1 MRICFIAQKSIHTKR
16 WIEYYSTK
24 GYDIHLITNYF
35 DDYHKC
41 KVHVVDYKLWKL
53 SPLFKAVTIRKII
66 NDIKPDIV
74 HGHQVTPFGLY
85 GYLSGF
91 KPFVLTAWGSD
102 ILITPKESLFIKYLT
117 KLVLKNA
124 DLITC
129 DGLNSKEAIE
139 KMNCN
144 LDVKVIYHG
153 VNTNLFNPNVK
164 DHSVEEKSHLENSS
178 TVISIRNLYPIYD
191 IATLIESIPHI
202 IEQVPSTKF
211 LIAGVGSEEN
221 NLKALV
227 KKLEVDDF
235 VSFIGSIEHSDLP
248 QYLSSADVY
257 VSTSLSDGGIANS
270 TLEAMSCGL
279 APVVTDIGD
288 NKLWIRNGING
299 YVIPIKNPEL
309 LADKIVYL
317 LKNKNLR
324 MKFGEINRKLVE
336 EKADYNKEMEKM
348 EYLYNDLIKR
358 YKR

>member
-129 DGLNSKEAIE
+129 DGDNLKNEMIQLGANSKKI
-139 KMNCN
+139 K
-144 LDVKVIYHG
+144 I
-153 VNTNLFNPNVK
+153 NLFGTDTQKFNPCKK
-164 DHSVEEKSHLENSS
+164 DEDFKANLFSSKSKV
-178 TVISIRNLYPIYD
+178 VISLRNLEPVYNVE
-191 IATLIESIPHI
+191 TLIKSIPLVLKTH
-202 IEQVPSTKF
+202 PDTKF
-211 LIAGVGSEEN
+211 LIFGRGAEEAY
-221 NLKALV
+221 LKQMASTLNI
-227 KKLEVDDF
+227 
-235 VSFIGSIEHSDLP
+235 SNSIKFLNWIPNDDLP
-248 QYLSSADVY
+248 KYIASSDIY
-257 VSTSLSDGGIANS
+257 VSTSLSDGGLAAS
-270 TLEAMSCGL
+270 TAEAMACELPVIITDFGVNRKWVEDGVNGFIIPLKDPNSL
-279 APVVTDIGD
+279 ANKIIFLLD
-288 NKLWIRNGING
+288 NEQMRHDFGKRNRKIIEERLDYYKEHEKMNDLYIKL
-299 YVIPIKNPEL
+299 
-309 LADKIVYL
+309 
-317 LKNKNLR
+317 
-324 MKFGEINRKLVE
+324 INR
-336 EKADYNKEMEKM
+336 
-348 EYLYNDLIKR
+348 
-358 YKR
+358 